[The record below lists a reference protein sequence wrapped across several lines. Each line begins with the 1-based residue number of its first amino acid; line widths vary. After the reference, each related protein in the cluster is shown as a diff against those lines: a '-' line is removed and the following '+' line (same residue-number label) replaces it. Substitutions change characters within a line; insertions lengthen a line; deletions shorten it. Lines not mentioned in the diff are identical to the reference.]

1 MNATILTADA
11 DLMAGLAV
19 ATGFSLFV
27 IIFGMLMVILLMI
40 AKWKIFSKAGEK
52 GWKSLIPVYG
62 TYVEYGFTW
71 NHKQGILFLV
81 AVLLLRVLT
90 GVFDSDS
97 IMYSLAAIPGIY
109 AAVLSVIQLHKL
121 SKSFGH
127 GAGFTVGLL
136 LMNPIFLLI
145 LGFGKSQYVGNALKA
160 E

>member
-1 MNATILTADA
+1 MNAMILTADA
-11 DLMAGLAV
+11 DLMAGLAIV
-19 ATGFSLFV
+19 TGFSLFA
-27 IIFGMLMVILLMI
+27 IIFCLLMVLLVLI

-52 GWKSLIPVYG
+52 GWKSLIPVYS

-71 NHKQGILFLV
+71 NHKQGILFMV
-81 AVLLLRVLT
+81 AVLVFRVMT
-90 GVFDSDS
+90 GLFDSDS
-97 IMYSLAAIPGIY
+97 IMYALAAIPGIY
-109 AAVLSVIQLHKL
+109 AAVLSVIQMHKL

-127 GAGFTVGLL
+127 DASFTVGLL